1 MEDCMSRC
9 VGYITQGC
17 AAVVWVNDGNCF
29 LKTSAWNEN
38 WVFDDETET
47 GFILS

>member
-1 MEDCMSRC
+1 MEDCMSKC
-9 VGYITQGC
+9 VGYIVQGC

-29 LKTSAWNEN
+29 LKNSAWNEN
-38 WVFDDETET
+38 WAFGDETET